1 VRAVLL
7 HDEPRF
13 AAPAVDALRGEGY
26 DVAPFDW

>member
-13 AAPAVDALRGEGY
+13 AAPAVDALGEGY